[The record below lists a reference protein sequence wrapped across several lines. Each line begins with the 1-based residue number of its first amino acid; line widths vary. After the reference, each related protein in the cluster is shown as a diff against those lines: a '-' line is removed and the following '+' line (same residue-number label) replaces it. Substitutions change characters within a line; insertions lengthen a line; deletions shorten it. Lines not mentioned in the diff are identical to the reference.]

1 MRSLH
6 RGTVYY
12 RVEENTSPSTV
23 SETFM
28 ISIFAWVKIPYSKA
42 QPLQQHFRHC
52 TSKNCGRQRSR
63 VSSRC
68 SLISPWFFS
77 RIQVYASVYIN
88 GNLYS
93 QHHIKQCKKKSE
105 TAAAR
110 TFQCMQNRCN
120 KPTVSEAPKLQQ
132 YQQNIP
138 GTKSSTNPFPTSCR
152 NSWSSGSSKAPYM
165 TKTPLCPVPC
175 QSREVWG
182 WDQTKY
188 ESHSVQSTILLY
200 ILYIHM
206 FATTYAKIHTTC
218 SLLDTSLNLISK
230 SKWRKNLL
238 SGKKMWLCVCWSH
251 SPPTCRRVKSRPRKH
266 LHSCMGG
273 HVGVSTLDIKSGESI

>member
-63 VSSRC
+63 VRSRC
-68 SLISPWFFS
+68 SFMSPWFFS

-105 TAAAR
+105 TAAANI
-110 TFQCMQNRCN
+110 FQCKQNPGATSQLFPKPQSFNNIN
-120 KPTVSEAPKLQQ
+120 KTSQGQNPPPIHSQPPVETVEVQDLPRHHTWPRHRFVQCPVRVVKFGDGIKQNMNPTVSK
-132 YQQNIP
+132 
-138 GTKSSTNPFPTSCR
+138 
-152 NSWSSGSSKAPYM
+152 
-165 TKTPLCPVPC
+165 V
-175 QSREVWG
+175 
-182 WDQTKY
+182 
-188 ESHSVQSTILLY
+188 LLY
-200 ILYIHM
+200 ILYIHI
-206 FATTYAKIHTTC
+206 FATTYAKIHTTY

-230 SKWRKNLL
+230 SKWRKPFEWQRNVIVRMLEPLTPHL
-238 SGKKMWLCVCWSH
+238 SQGQV
-251 SPPTCRRVKSRPRKH
+251 
-266 LHSCMGG
+266 
-273 HVGVSTLDIKSGESI
+273 